1 MDALAAYGSSDESD
15 GGAQSPQNAS
25 QSQAKSTTK
34 SAGKN
39 SAEIPTGIASERA
52 LINAAPDVVVA
63 ADDFDGDGDQDG
75 HGLYVQ
81 RGTKAMAW
89 NLPLADL
96 ARPVQ
101 GAQHPHQRPM
111 DRAKNTHS
119 GTRVDPD

>member
-1 MDALAAYGSSDESD
+1 MDALAAYGSSDDESD
-15 GGAQSPQNAS
+15 GTQSPKNAS
-25 QSQAKSTTK
+25 QSKDKSTSK

-39 SAEIPTGIASERA
+39 SAEIPREIASERA

-63 ADDFDGDGDQDG
+63 ADDAGGDHDG

-81 RGTKAMAW
+81 RGTKAMTW

-101 GAQHPHQRPM
+101 GAVHPHQRPM

-119 GTRVDPD
+119 GTC